1 MECKASNELWTFFYE
16 KYTFFRM
23 ISVFRYVKVE
33 NEIKE
38 ENTKSHSKKSVF

>member
-1 MECKASNELWTFFYE
+1 MECKASNELKTFLAVAN
-16 KYTFFRM
+16 TFFRM
-23 ISVFRYVKVE
+23 ISVFQYVKVE

>member
-1 MECKASNELWTFFYE
+1 MECKASNELWTFLAVAN
-16 KYTFFRM
+16 TIFRM

-38 ENTKSHSKKSVF
+38 ENTKSHSEIRVF